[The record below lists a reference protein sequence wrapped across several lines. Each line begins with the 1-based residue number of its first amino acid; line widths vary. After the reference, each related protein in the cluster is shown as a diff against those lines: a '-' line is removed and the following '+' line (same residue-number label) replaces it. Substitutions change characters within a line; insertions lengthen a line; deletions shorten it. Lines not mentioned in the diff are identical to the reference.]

1 VSHLTKEEIIQ
12 ELNQLFAE
20 EVEAALR
27 YLHLSNA
34 VRGLDHLLVG
44 PVLKQGYQETIEH
57 AEVIARKIR
66 SLGAVPSLEFNI
78 SLPPTPVDGKQALEN
93 ALTFEEAAL
102 DAYQDCL
109 RRIEGDIALE
119 EFIRS
124 QIVVES
130 EHVAEL
136 KQLLMVE

>member
-1 VSHLTKEEIIQ
+1 VSTLSNDEMIQ
-12 ELNQLFAE
+12 ELNRLFAE

-34 VRGLDHLLVG
+34 VRGLEHVLVE
-44 PVLKQGYQETIEH
+44 PVLKKAFRETLEH

-66 SLGAVPSLEFNI
+66 ALGAVPQLNVN
-78 SLPPTPVDGKQALEN
+78 LALDPVAVDGKQALEM

-102 DAYQDCL
+102 EAYQDCF
-109 RRIEGDIALE
+109 RRVEGDIALE

-136 KQLLMVE
+136 KHLLVE

>member
-1 VSHLTKEEIIQ
+1 MSALSTAEVIQ
-12 ELNQLFAE
+12 ELNRLFAE

-34 VRGLDHLLVG
+34 VRGTDHLVVG
-44 PVLKQGYQETIEH
+44 PVLKQGLRETLEH

-66 SLGAVPSLEFNI
+66 ALGSVPALALNLA
-78 SLPPTPVDGKQALEN
+78 LPPEKLDGQEALQM
-93 ALTFEEAAL
+93 ALTIEEAAL
-102 DAYQDCL
+102 EAYQDTL
-109 RRIEGDIALE
+109 RRVEGDIPLE

-124 QIVVES
+124 QIVTES

-136 KQLLMVE
+136 QQLLVE